1 MYHLEGKGN
10 FQSFPM
16 KALHPSRNQYE
27 DFTNHKYIN
36 SNYLF
41 SDWENDQQVIL
52 GTLLTHNELD
62 LSQDSIYY
70 LPCIYPSCNTAVMEL
85 LVPDSLCLRILE
97 LLEYSSF
104 HMV

>member
-1 MYHLEGKGN
+1 MCHLEGKGN

-16 KALHPSRNQYE
+16 KALYPSRNQYE
-27 DFTNHKYIN
+27 DFTNYKCIN

-62 LSQDSIYY
+62 LSQDSINY
-70 LPCIYPSCNTAVMEL
+70 LPCIYPSCNTGCDGAFG
-85 LVPDSLCLRILE
+85 S
-97 LLEYSSF
+97 
-104 HMV
+104 